1 MEQKFADFFGCE
13 TACLYAHGFSSI
25 STVIPVYAKAG
36 DIVFVDEA
44 SNFAIQK
51 GLDAS
56 RSKVKYFKHND
67 IADLINLLEN
77 QALQDQE
84 NPTKARNI

>member
-1 MEQKFADFFGCE
+1 MMHMQILE
-13 TACLYAHGFSSI
+13 
-25 STVIPVYAKAG
+25 VI
-36 DIVFVDEA
+36 
-44 SNFAIQK
+44 
-51 GLDAS
+51 
-56 RSKVKYFKHND
+56 KVKYFKHND